1 VPVNMGEMIDDVIE
15 LTRNTWQDEAQRQG
29 KRIGIA
35 RDVDDGVCVDGNEHE
50 LREVLMNLVL
60 NAVDALTEDGTITLG
75 ARMNA
80 DTARIT
86 VSDTGSGMTE
96 EVQRR
101 LFDPFFSTKGVK
113 GTGLGMS
120 IVYGIV
126 TRHGGE
132 IEVQTVESEGTTF
145 VISLPASKEQ
155 GVPHAT
161 GPASELLVGAGRV
174 LVVDDE
180 EDIRTLAAEILREG
194 GYDVETA
201 EGGPDAV
208 ARMEHSHFDLL
219 LTDLGMPDMS
229 GWEVARACRERRP
242 GIRVLLLTGWGATLD
257 PAEVKR
263 NGIDRTMQKPFHLRD
278 LLAAA
283 HDLLGGAP
291 LRKSA

>member
-1 VPVNMGEMIDDVIE
+1 M
-15 LTRNTWQDEAQRQG
+15 
-29 KRIGIA
+29 
-35 RDVDDGVCVDGNEHE
+35 
-50 LREVLMNLVL
+50 
-60 NAVDALTEDGTITLG
+60 
-75 ARMNA
+75 
-80 DTARIT
+80 
-86 VSDTGSGMTE
+86 
-96 EVQRR
+96 
-101 LFDPFFSTKGVK
+101 
-113 GTGLGMS
+113 
-120 IVYGIV
+120 
-126 TRHGGE
+126 
-132 IEVQTVESEGTTF
+132 
-145 VISLPASKEQ
+145 
-155 GVPHAT
+155 
-161 GPASELLVGAGRV
+161 
-174 LVVDDE
+174 
-180 EDIRTLAAEILREG
+180 
-194 GYDVETA
+194 ETA